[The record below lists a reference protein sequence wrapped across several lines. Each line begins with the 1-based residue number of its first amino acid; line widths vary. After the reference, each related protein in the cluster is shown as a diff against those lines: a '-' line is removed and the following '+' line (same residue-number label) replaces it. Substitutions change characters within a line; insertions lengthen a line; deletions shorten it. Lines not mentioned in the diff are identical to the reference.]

1 LPTLSVISGEGS
13 ADSTDPNIDGA
24 TYTRALAAYASS
36 VDYQVL
42 PEDVRERVPYLML
55 DGFGCGIYG
64 SALEWSTMMTDS
76 VLALG
81 SSGEA
86 SLWGVG
92 KKVSADHAALLN
104 GSYVQGY
111 EIDDYSRHGALHA
124 CSLILPAALGAATLR
139 GTVTGA
145 ELIAATVAGFEVGNR
160 VGRCLGPTRLTK
172 QGWHT
177 GSVIGPMAAAAAA
190 GNILG
195 LNAEQME
202 HAFGIAATQAGGLMS
217 AGFGSMVKRMHH
229 GRASQSGL
237 YAAALA
243 NGGYTGIKA
252 VFEQP
257 YAGYC
262 TTFTG
267 SSDRFDLDALVDRLG
282 TEYRTLE
289 TCIKPYA
296 SCAKVHVPLDAL
308 RAIRAQRP
316 FELSELAQI
325 RVACTGSTKTKVGW
339 TYEGTGSATEAQMN
353 LSYGFAVFLLEGD
366 AFVDQYRAELLTS
379 PDVLELTRKV
389 IVEHDET
396 FDALGEARRHHVN
409 VEVELTDGTVMSEAL
424 DFALG
429 SPSRPLSND
438 GIVDKY
444 DKLVE
449 GRAGTADEVKDLVVA
464 LDTLADVQPL
474 QDALATA

>member
-1 LPTLSVISGEGS
+1 MPTLDANGG
-13 ADSTDPNIDGA
+13 

-36 VDYQVL
+36 VDYESL
-42 PEDVRERVPYLML
+42 PADVRARIPYLML

-64 SALEWSTMMTDS
+64 STLEWSTKMADA

-81 SSGEA
+81 SAGTT
-86 SLWGVG
+86 SLWGTG
-92 KKVSADHAALLN
+92 RKVSADHAALLN

-124 CSLILPAALGAATLR
+124 CSLVLPAALGAASMR

-145 ELIAATVAGFEVGNR
+145 ELLAAIVAGFEVGNR
-160 VGRCLGPTRLTK
+160 VGRCLGPTQLTK

-177 GSVIGPMAAAAAA
+177 GAVIGPMAAAATA
-190 GNILG
+190 GVILR
-195 LNAEQME
+195 LDAEQME

-217 AGFGSMVKRMHH
+217 AGLGSMVKRMHH
-229 GRASQSGL
+229 GRAAQSGL

-243 NGGYTGIKA
+243 SRGYTGIEA

-267 SSDRFDLDALVDRLG
+267 SSDRFNLEELVDGLG
-282 TEYRTLE
+282 TEYRMLE

-296 SCAKVHVPLDAL
+296 SCAKVHIPLDAL
-308 RAIRAQRP
+308 RAIRARRP
-316 FELSELAQI
+316 FELNELQRI
-325 RVACTGSTKTKVGW
+325 RVACTESTMTKVGW

-353 LSYGFAVFLLEGD
+353 LSYGLAVLLLEGD
-366 AFVDQYRAELLTS
+366 AFVDQYREELLTS
-379 PDVLELTRKV
+379 PEVLALTRKV
-389 IVEHDET
+389 RVEHDES
-396 FDALGEARRHHVN
+396 FDALGETRRHHTDVR
-409 VEVELTDGTVMSEAL
+409 VEFTDGSVVSEAL
-424 DFALG
+424 DFAMG
-429 SPSRPLSND
+429 SPSRPLSNED
-438 GIVDKY
+438 VAAKY
-444 DKLVE
+444 DKLVA
-449 GRAGTADEVKDLVVA
+449 GRGGSAAEVRELVLA
-464 LDTLADVQPL
+464 LDTLSDVGPL

>member
-1 LPTLSVISGEGS
+1 LTLDVLSPEES
-13 ADSTDPNIDGA
+13 ADSPNPGEA
-24 TYTRALAAYASS
+24 THTRRLAAYASS
-36 VDYQVL
+36 VTYDAL
-42 PEDVRERVPYLML
+42 PSDVRDRIPYLML

-64 SALEWSTMMTDS
+64 SALEWSTLMTDA

-81 SSGEA
+81 SSGTA
-86 SLWGVG
+86 SLWGLG

-124 CSLILPAALGAATLR
+124 CSLVLPAVLGAATMR
-139 GTVTGA
+139 SDVSGA
-145 ELIAATVAGFEVGNR
+145 ELIAATVAGFEIGNR
-160 VGRCLGPTRLTK
+160 VGRCLGPTQLTK

-177 GSVIGPMAAAAAA
+177 GAVIGPMAAAAAA
-190 GNILG
+190 GNLLG
-195 LNAEQME
+195 LDPGQME
-202 HAFGIAATQAGGLMS
+202 NAFGIAATQAGGLMS

-229 GRASQSGL
+229 GRAAQSGL
-237 YAAALA
+237 YAAAMA
-243 NGGYTGIKA
+243 GKGYTGIEA

-267 SSDRFDLDALVDRLG
+267 SSDQFSLEALVDGLG

-296 SCAKVHVPLDAL
+296 SCAKVHIPLDAL
-308 RAIRAQRP
+308 RAIRERRP
-316 FELSELAQI
+316 FGLDELVQI

-353 LSYGFAVFLLEGD
+353 LSYGFAVLLLEGD
-366 AFVDQYRAELLTS
+366 AFVDQYRPELLTS
-379 PDVLELTRKV
+379 PEVLALTEKV
-389 IVEHDET
+389 VVEHDES
-396 FDALGEARRHHVN
+396 FDALGESRRHHVN
-409 VEVELTDGTVMSEAL
+409 VDVELTDGTVMSEAL

-429 SPSRPLSND
+429 SPSRPLSNE
-438 GIVDKY
+438 GIVEKY
-444 DKLVE
+444 DKLVAA
-449 GRAGTADEVKDLVVA
+449 RDGTAGEVKRLVLGLGA
-464 LDTLADVQPL
+464 STDIAAL
-474 QDALATA
+474 QDALASA

>member
-1 LPTLSVISGEGS
+1 MQTLGVASTEQE
-13 ADSTDPNIDGA
+13 TDPTEQGQ

-36 VDYQVL
+36 VRHSDL
-42 PEDVRERVPYLML
+42 PAAVTDRIPYLML
-55 DGFGCGIYG
+55 DGFGCGIFG
-64 SALEWSTMMTDS
+64 SALEWSTLMTDA

-124 CSLILPAALGAATLR
+124 CSLVLPAVLGAATMR
-139 GTVTGA
+139 GGVTGT

-160 VGRCLGPTRLTK
+160 VGRCLGPTQLTK

-177 GSVIGPMAAAAAA
+177 GAVIGPMAAAAAA
-190 GNILG
+190 GNLLG
-195 LNAEQME
+195 LDAGQME
-202 HAFGIAATQAGGLMS
+202 NAFGIAATQAGGLMS

-229 GRASQSGL
+229 GRAAQSGL
-237 YAAALA
+237 YAAAMA
-243 NGGYTGIKA
+243 GRGYTGIEA

-267 SSDRFDLDALVDRLG
+267 SADRFNLDALVDGLG

-296 SCAKVHVPLDAL
+296 SCAKVHIPLDAL
-308 RAIRAQRP
+308 RAIREKRP
-316 FELSELAQI
+316 FDLDELAEI

-353 LSYGFAVFLLEGD
+353 LSYGFAVLLLEGD
-366 AFVDQYRAELLTS
+366 AFVEQYRPELLTS
-379 PDVLELTRKV
+379 PEVLELTRKV
-389 IVEHDET
+389 VVEHDES
-396 FDALGEARRHHVN
+396 FDALGETRRHHVN
-409 VEVELTDGTVMSEAL
+409 VEVELKDGTVTSEEM

-444 DKLVE
+444 DKLVA
-449 GRAGTADEVKDLVVA
+449 GRDGSAAEVKQLVLA
-464 LDTLADVQPL
+464 LDAVTDVAAL
-474 QDALATA
+474 QDALASA